1 MHSIDSNMDNN
12 IASNNGVA
20 DLVVRPMEGE
30 THTAYMHMPEYK
42 RVERTND
49 VECKPN
55 MNYCFE
61 LAM

>member
-1 MHSIDSNMDNN
+1 MDNN

-42 RVERTND
+42 RVERPNGMKGKAD
-49 VECKPN
+49 V
-55 MNYCFE
+55 NYCFE
-61 LAM
+61 SAM